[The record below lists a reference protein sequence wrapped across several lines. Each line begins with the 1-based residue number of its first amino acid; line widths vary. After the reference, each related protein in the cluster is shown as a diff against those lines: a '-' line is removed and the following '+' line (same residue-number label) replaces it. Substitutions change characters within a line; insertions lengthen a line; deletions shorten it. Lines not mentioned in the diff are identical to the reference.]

1 MSETQN
7 HDDGSAPD
15 GKDPSCGWLDPAAD
29 PVVASR
35 AKGAPGAMPAGLA
48 QFPPGQ
54 VAEDE
59 ALATA
64 WLHQD
69 CYDEVPRGAEF
80 ASGGLLD
87 AMEAGPVLA
96 LLTASATSLDTGG
109 HAALGEPE
117 LIGALCAWRRI
128 ASWAAAGQAAAVV
141 ALARRRAAQARECE
155 NRHLAEHVAGEVA
168 AALTLTGRAAEGL
181 LADAAGLARLPE
193 VHGYLAAGRIDV
205 PKSAVITGELA
216 VLDSDHQAQVIAGRV
231 LPEAPS
237 LTTGQ
242 LRARLRRL
250 ILAADPEAA
259 DRRRAEAARD
269 AQVCLWTETSGNA
282 GLAGRELAEADA
294 LAADRRLT
302 ALARWLSDRG
312 VAGSLG
318 QLRAAVFIALLH
330 GRPIQSLLPDGPAA
344 AAGPGSGAAG
354 PGSGTAGS
362 GSGTPASGC
371 GTAGCGCGPAGRGPG
386 HAGPG
391 DPAGVVA
398 PAVSGTIHL
407 TMPLSAWTGR
417 TEAAGEIAGY
427 GPAAAGSCR
436 DLADLLAA
444 SAATRWCLTLTGP
457 AGQAVAHAC
466 APRGHGPPSRRL
478 AWRWAQGLA
487 GQMAYLETAGCR
499 HSRAE
504 ARYRPSLSLQHL
516 IRVRQARCAFPG
528 CRRPADRADLD
539 HTVPFEQGGITCE
552 CNLAPLCRRHHQAK
566 QAPGWRLTQDQPGR
580 MIWQLPHGRS
590 YTTTSELYP
599 A

>member
-1 MSETQN
+1 MSEAQN
-7 HDDGSAPD
+7 HDG
-15 GKDPSCGWLDPAAD
+15 GPAWAER
-29 PVVASR
+29 V
-35 AKGAPGAMPAGLA
+35 PGEMPADLA
-48 QFPPGQ
+48 QFPPDQ

-59 ALATA
+59 AFATA
-64 WLHQD
+64 WLHRE
-69 CYDEVPRGAEF
+69 CGEEVPRSAGF

-87 AMEAGPVLA
+87 AMEAGAVLA
-96 LLTASATSLDTGG
+96 LLTESATSLDAGG
-109 HAALGEPE
+109 HGGLGESE
-117 LIGALCAWRRI
+117 LIGALRAWRRI
-128 ASWAAAGQAAAVV
+128 ASWAAAGQASAVI
-141 ALARRRAAQARECE
+141 ALARRRAAQARACE
-155 NRHLAEHVAGEVA
+155 SRHLSEHVAGEVA

-193 VHGYLAAGRIDV
+193 VHECLAAGWIDA
-205 PKSAVITGELA
+205 PKSAVITDELA
-216 VLDSDHQAQVIAGRV
+216 VLDSDHLAQVIAGRV
-231 LPEAPS
+231 LPDAPS

-259 DRRRAEAARD
+259 NRRKAEAARD

-312 VAGSLG
+312 AAGSLG
-318 QLRAAVFIALLH
+318 QLRAAVFVALLH
-330 GRPIQSLLPDGPAA
+330 GRPVQSLLPDGPAA
-344 AAGPGSGAAG
+344 AAGPGSGAAWPSPTGPCPGPAGPFSRMAGSLSDAAGAFSDTAG
-354 PGSGTAGS
+354 PGSGAAGS
-362 GSGTPASGC
+362 DGA
-371 GTAGCGCGPAGRGPG
+371 ARIA
-386 HAGPG
+386 
-391 DPAGVVA
+391 A

-407 TMPLSAWTGR
+407 TMPLSAWTGS
-417 TEAAGEIAGY
+417 TEVAGEIAGY
-427 GPAAAGSCR
+427 GPAAAGACR

-444 SAATRWCLTLTGP
+444 SPATRWCLTLTGP

-487 GQMAYLETAGCR
+487 GQLAYLETADCR
-499 HSRAE
+499 HARAE
-504 ARYRPSLSLQHL
+504 DRYRPSPSLQHL
-516 IRVRQARCAFPG
+516 IRVRQPRCAFPG

-539 HTVPFEQGGITCE
+539 HTVPFEHGGITCE

-566 QAPGWRLTQDQPGR
+566 QVTGWRLAQDQPGR
-580 MIWQLPHGRS
+580 MTWQLPHGRS

-599 A
+599 V